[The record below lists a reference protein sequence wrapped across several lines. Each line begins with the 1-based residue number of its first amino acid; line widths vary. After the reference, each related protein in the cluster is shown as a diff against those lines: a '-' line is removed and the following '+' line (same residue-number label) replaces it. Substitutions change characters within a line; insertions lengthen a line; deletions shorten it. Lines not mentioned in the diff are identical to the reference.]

1 MKQKAYFIEAVTAT
15 DFESIIVRDPAGRIL
30 FAGNC
35 SEFLTYLGNE
45 FANLKA
51 SENEIQESN

>member
-15 DFESIIVRDPAGRIL
+15 EFESIIVRDPAGRIL

-35 SEFLTYLGNE
+35 SECLTYLGNE

-51 SENEIQESN
+51 SENEI